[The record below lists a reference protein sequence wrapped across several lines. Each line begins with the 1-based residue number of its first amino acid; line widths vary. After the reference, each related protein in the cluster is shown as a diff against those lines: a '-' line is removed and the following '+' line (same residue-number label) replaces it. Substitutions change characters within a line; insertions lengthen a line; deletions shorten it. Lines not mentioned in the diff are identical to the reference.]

1 MRLRQRLLLS
11 TLAAFVAAP
20 VYGALAQDEASGQDT
35 SEEIIVTATKRA
47 RNVQNVPI
55 AIEVVSQE
63 KLEKT
68 GTTDLLQ
75 LAQKVPG
82 LSVRTGNAGNI
93 LRMRGIGSGPFGNTE
108 QSVALYKDGIFIG
121 KARQNQM
128 PFFDVLRVEVLRGPQ
143 GALIGKNSSAGA
155 VNFLSNTPTTEFE
168 AGLTTNYLIDFDGVD
183 VAGYVSGPIS
193 DTLTARLAMKYRDT
207 TGQLRN
213 LATGKDEPRVD
224 SIQGRL
230 TFRFRPNENVDM
242 LTKLEY
248 SKVEGIGHNFFGV
261 PLTFTTYQDAL
272 KAILDAG
279 AYNAP
284 PIVIPGPDG
293 RPFSREDGDSLEQAE
308 FANTLTID
316 SDSGLTFVS
325 TTGFISYASYM
336 STAGRHAPPFEIL
349 NTSYFESQKQA
360 SQEFRLQSPV
370 SDTFD
375 WVVGIYGDWS
385 QFEITNPLI
394 FDTRSAGSAPGATPV
409 ILPGAVTTRGVQRTK
424 LVMESYTFSVFA
436 TGTWHIRDDLDL
448 VVGGRY
454 TSVHKSGVMDYA
466 TVFNSCPPPPEG
478 APTCRFPIAPF
489 ALEDSFTDSHFD
501 PSITLQY
508 NVTPD
513 VMVYASYGQGSKP
526 GTLQSTR
533 TTTRFDFRL
542 QQEVTT
548 SYEIGVKSLIAD
560 FLTLNAAA
568 FYMEMDDYQVGQY
581 VVLPDGSS
589 SLRATN
595 AATAISQG
603 FELSASANLGD
614 WIQGLRLS
622 GNVAYTD
629 AFFDDYPGATCTAP
643 AILRGCVNGRPFEG
657 EPTFNGRG
665 LPLQLV
671 SKWAGSV
678 GFDYARALTDTIG
691 LELSGSVDFYSPYY
705 FDTSAYADATGLQK
719 AGQIYNLRLGIADLD
734 GKWSVAVIGENLG
747 EVWRGG
753 QSYAYPGFPGTVRI
767 YGIYGGRNLMLQAS
781 VKF

>member
-1 MRLRQRLLLS
+1 MRIRQRLLLS
-11 TLAAFVAAP
+11 TLAVFVVTPAHGAF
-20 VYGALAQDEASGQDT
+20 AQDGGGEQAAN
-35 SEEIIVTATKRA
+35 EEIIVTATKRA

-82 LSVRTGNAGNI
+82 LSVRTGNAGNV
-93 LRMRGIGSGPFGNTE
+93 LRMRGIGSSPFGNTE

-128 PFFDVLRVEVLRGPQ
+128 PFFDVLRIEVLRGPQ

-155 VNFLSNTPTTEFE
+155 LNFLSNNPTDMFE
-168 AGLTTNYLIDFDGVD
+168 AGITANYLFDYDGVD
-183 VAGYVSGPIS
+183 IAGYVSGPIS
-193 DTLTARLAMKYRDT
+193 ETLSARLAMKYRDT
-207 TGQLRN
+207 TGQLLN

-230 TFRFRPNENVDM
+230 SFRFRPSDHVDM

-248 SKVEGIGHNFFGV
+248 AKVEGIGHNFFGL
-261 PLTFTTYQDAL
+261 PLTYTTYRDAL
-272 KAILDAG
+272 KAVIDAG

-293 RPFSREDGDSLEQAE
+293 RPFTREDADALEQFE

-316 SDSGLTFVS
+316 NPSGLSFVS
-325 TTGFISYASYM
+325 TTGFISYSSYM

-349 NTSYFESQKQA
+349 NTSYFEGQKQA

-370 SDTFD
+370 SETFD
-375 WVVGIYGDWS
+375 WVVGVYGDWS

-394 FDTRSAGSAPGATPV
+394 FDTRSAGSAPGVTPV
-409 ILPGAVTTRGVQRTK
+409 IPPGAVTTRGVQRTR
-424 LVMESYTFSVFA
+424 LNMESYTFSVFA

-448 VVGGRY
+448 ILGGRY
-454 TSVHKSGVMDYA
+454 TSVHKSGTMDYV
-466 TVFNSCPPPPEG
+466 TVFDSCPPPPEG

-513 VMVYASYGQGSKP
+513 VMVYATFGQGSKP
-526 GTLQSTR
+526 GTLQSQR

-542 QQEVTT
+542 LQEVTT
-548 SYEIGVKSLIAD
+548 SYEIGVKSVIAD

-568 FYMEMDDYQVGQY
+568 YYMVMDDYQVGQH
-581 VVLPDGSS
+581 VVMPDGTST
-589 SLRATN
+589 LRGTN
-595 AATAISQG
+595 AATAISKG
-603 FELSASANLGD
+603 FELSGSANLD
-614 WIQGLRLS
+614 KWIPGLRLS

-643 AILRGCVNGRPFEG
+643 AALRGCVSGRPFEG

-671 SKWAGSV
+671 SKWAGSA
-678 GFDYARALTDTIG
+678 GFDYARNLTGTIG
-691 LELSGSVDFYSPYY
+691 LEISGSVDFYSPYY
-705 FDTSAYADATGLQK
+705 FDTSAYADATGLQP
-719 AGQIYNLRLGIADLD
+719 AGQIYNLRVGVADLD
-734 GKWSVAVIGENLG
+734 GKWSVALIGENLG

-753 QSYAYPGFPGTVRI
+753 QSYTYPGFPGTVRT